1 MKLDPADYAV
11 ISQALL
17 SATREMGAK
26 LMRSAYSTIVRDAN
40 DAAAA
45 LLDRRGRAVCQGEH
59 NPAQLGSMSATIA
72 RCGEMFGFDR
82 LDEGDFF
89 ITNDPYHGGQH
100 LPDIFI
106 FSPILLDGEVLGF
119 AGTVAHHID
128 IGGGAPGLNMAAREL
143 IQEGLIIPPSRWN
156 MARDWNGGCF
166 QQMIAA
172 NIRVPEQTIGDINAQ
187 FAGNAIGAARVVE
200 LGRKYGAATVMAVM
214 DEMNAYSERRMRAAI
229 AAAPDGVYRGED
241 FIDDDGAGGGPV
253 PIRCAVTIAGDRL
266 AVDFAGTGGQVPT
279 NMNCPFASTLASAY
293 CCVKGVLT
301 DPDTPFNAGSVAPIS
316 VTAPLG
322 TILNPR
328 RPAPVRA
335 RMTPVNRS
343 FNAIMKALAQAVPER
358 VIATGFDTTTGPY
371 LSRRTEA
378 RYQVYH
384 EIIGGGWGA
393 SARADGCSSVDGPTS
408 NCANAPI
415 EALDMDYDYFRVTEY
430 AVIPGSGG
438 AGKFRGGLGTRR
450 RYLILKDGVQ
460 YAQYGDRF
468 RFRPTGLFGGHDGK
482 AARCTL
488 TRDGETVELASKVMM
503 ELKTGDMLTVETGGG
518 GGYGPPDERA
528 GAAIASDA
536 ADGFV
541 VATASP

>member
-1 MKLDPADYAV
+1 MRLDPADYAV

-72 RCGEMFGFDR
+72 RCIATFGTDR
-82 LDEGDFF
+82 LEEGDFF

-106 FSPILLDGEVLGF
+106 FTPIALAGRLLGF

-143 IQEGLIIPPSRWN
+143 IQEGLIIPPSCWN
-156 MARDWNGGCF
+156 MARDWNDGGF

-172 NIRVPEQTIGDINAQ
+172 NIRVPEQTIGDMNAQ

-200 LGRKYGAATVMAVM
+200 LARKYGPDTVVAVM

-229 AAAPDGVYRGED
+229 AAAPDGTYHGED

-253 PIRCAVTIAGDRL
+253 PIRCAVTISGDAL
-266 AVDFAGTGGQVPT
+266 VIDFAGTGAQVPT
-279 NMNCPFASTLASAY
+279 NMNCPFASTLAAAF
-293 CCVKGVLT
+293 CCVKGALT
-301 DPDTPFNAGSVAPIS
+301 EPDTPFNAGSTAPIT

-343 FNAIMKALAQAVPER
+343 FNAIMKALAQAVPDR

-371 LSRRTEA
+371 LSRRTET

-393 SARADGCSSVDGPTS
+393 SSGADGCSSVDGPTS
-408 NCANAPI
+408 NCSNAPI
-415 EALDMDYDYFRVTEY
+415 EALDMDYDYFRIVEY
-430 AVIPGSGG
+430 AVIPNSGG
-438 AGKFRGGLGTRR
+438 PGKYRGGLGTRR

-468 RFRPTGLFGGHDGK
+468 AFLPAGLFGGREGV

-488 TRDGETVELASKVMM
+488 ERDGRVIELASKVMM
-503 ELKTGDMLTVETGGG
+503 ELKAGDMLTVETGGG
-518 GGYGPPDERA
+518 GGYGPPESRA
-528 GAAIASDA
+528 AQAIADDI
-536 ADGFV
+536 ADGFITV
-541 VATASP
+541 STLR